1 MEPTP
6 ELFREVLG
14 RLAAGVTVV
23 TTLDAAGEPRGL
35 TATAVSSVSLDPPL
49 VLVCAGRDSHTC
61 EAIRSSG
68 RYALNFLHSGAPD
81 LSDRFAAANERKFDG
96 VDWREG
102 PYGLPLLH
110 ACLAWLEC
118 AVESEVEAGDHTIFI
133 ARVLAAAVERAESE
147 PLVHYRG
154 QYRILR
160 EGSGS

>member
-6 ELFREVLG
+6 ELFRDVLG

-23 TTLDAAGEPRGL
+23 TTIDTAGEPRGL

-49 VLVCAGRDSHTC
+49 VLVCAGSDSKTR
-61 EAIRSSG
+61 EAIRSSA

-81 LSDRFAAANERKFDG
+81 LSERFATANERKFEG
-96 VDWREG
+96 VEWREG
-102 PYGLPLLH
+102 PHGLPLLR

-133 ARVLAAAVERAESE
+133 GRVLAAAVESAESE

-154 QYRILR
+154 RYRILR
-160 EGSGS
+160 EGSDS